1 MVFGFFGEEHAHDAE
16 VSAVVLDKYFK
27 EFFFF
32 RGPEFG
38 FVLAVEAGG
47 AGERVG
53 VGGFFLAGFGF
64 LDRQRSTVNSIWSM
78 REQRVRQ
85 GIL

>member
-1 MVFGFFGEEHAHDAE
+1 MVLGFFRKEHAHDAE
-16 VSAVVLDKYFK
+16 VSAVVLNEYLK

-38 FVLAVEAGG
+38 FVLAVETGS

-53 VGGFFLAGFGF
+53 VRGFFFAGFGF
-64 LDRQRSTVNSIWSM
+64 LSEERSTVNSI
-78 REQRVRQ
+78 
-85 GIL
+85 